1 MSDHPILVGFDGTDA
16 AHRAVEFAANRAEIS
31 GCPIHIAYILEWSPY
46 SFLSAQELEERHQRR
61 SEELGR
67 AEATLTPALEILRNR
82 NITVTHEVRYGHSGE
97 LMCKIAKEKQACQ
110 IVIGRKGGSGLGARL
125 LGSLALTLVQAAPL
139 PVTVVP

>member
-1 MSDHPILVGFDGTDA
+1 MSEHPILVGFDGTDA
-16 AHRAVEFAANRAEIS
+16 AHRAVKFAGIRAEAE

-61 SEELGR
+61 SEELVR
-67 AEATLTPALEILRNR
+67 AESTLNPALEILKNK
-82 NITVTHEVRYGHSGE
+82 NIKVTYEVRYGHSGE
-97 LMCKIAKEKQACQ
+97 LMCKIAKEQQATQ
-110 IVIGRKGGSGLGARL
+110 IIIGRKGGSALGARL